1 MFLTGGNG
9 NLTKMK
15 VTRFEMRIMRWHTRL
30 PPPPDATTT
39 LAWHK
44 QVPQKVS
51 IVAWRLLQDRL
62 PTKINLQ
69 RRGIAQVTDTR
80 CVSGC
85 GKEETTSHLFL
96 HCHVFG
102 AIWQHIR
109 SWIGVSGADTDNVTD
124 HIQQFIHY
132 SGYTKACR
140 SFLQLLWL
148 MCVWLVWNERNSRL
162 FNDTETSIDQLLD
175 KAKYHSLWWLKANN
189 TTFVHGTQT
198 WWSNSFYCL
207 GIDWPF
213 CIYILWYI
221 VVTVFC
227 RVGVSSTPC
236 AEDRPIPLLIYI
248 PFWFLQKK
256 Y

>member
-1 MFLTGGNG
+1 MGAWQ
-9 NLTKMK
+9 
-15 VTRFEMRIMRWHTRL
+15 RWRL
-30 PPPPDATTT
+30 QGSRCVSCADTHGCPPPDATAN

-44 QVPQKVS
+44 QVPHKVS

-109 SWIGVSGADTDNVTD
+109 SWIGVSGADTDNVPD

-132 SGYTKACR
+132 SGYTKARR

-148 MCVWLVWNERNSRL
+148 LCVWLVWNERNSRL
-162 FNDTETSIDQLLD
+162 FNNTETSIDQLLD

-189 TTFVHGTQT
+189 ITFVHGTQT
-198 WWSNSFYCL
+198 WWSNPFYCL

-213 CIYILWYI
+213 CIYTLWYI

-227 RVGVSSTPC
+227 RVDASSTPC
-236 AEDRPIPLLIYI
+236 AEDRPTPLLIYI
-248 PFWFLQKK
+248 PFWFLKK
-256 Y
+256 KNKTYQ